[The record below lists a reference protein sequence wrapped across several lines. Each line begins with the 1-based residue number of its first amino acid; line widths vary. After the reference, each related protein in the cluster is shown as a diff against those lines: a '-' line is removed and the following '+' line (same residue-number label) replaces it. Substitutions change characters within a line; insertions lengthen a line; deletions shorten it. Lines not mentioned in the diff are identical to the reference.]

1 MNVKIFKNQFSAWN
15 EGWPIVQIDYYGYI
29 VTLIANEPLS
39 LTKGPA
45 EQSGKKAIVFTYQPG
60 RTFGRVIDFGEY
72 GAEDYLTGASD
83 QKRESYLARAMN
95 IRDGKGRL
103 TALDPYTANHW
114 SIKFLWGYTP
124 RLNSKYIKR

>member
-1 MNVKIFKNQFSAWN
+1 MNFTIFKNQFSAWN
-15 EGWPIVQIDYYGYI
+15 EGRPIIRIDYHGY
-29 VTLIANEPLS
+29 VVNLIANDPIS
-39 LTKGPA
+39 LIEGPGKI
-45 EQSGKKAIVFTYQPG
+45 SGKKAIVFTYQPG

-83 QKRESYLARAMN
+83 EKRESYLARAMN

-103 TALDPYTANHW
+103 TALDSYTANHW